1 MTTARKLNFRVEDLS
16 ASLVVFLVALPLCM
30 GIAIASGMPPSAG
43 LISGIIGGV
52 VVGLLS
58 GSPLQVSGPAAG
70 LTVVVWN
77 IVESHGIERVGYVVL
92 LGGLIQVIAG
102 LLGFGRW
109 FRAISPAVVYGM
121 LAGIGVLIIASQ
133 FHVMVDAKPHSTGP
147 SNLLAIPARLL
158 SVLVGSEDGSHQTGR
173 TALSLGALTIAT
185 IVLWGKFRPDKLKFL
200 PAPLL
205 GVGLAALA
213 ANLSGASV
221 SYVSLPDNIL
231 GSLELPGMAGL
242 TNALNGSVIAAAVTL
257 ALIAS
262 AETLLCAAAV
272 DRMQTEVRTDYNRE
286 LFAQGVGNTLCGLL
300 GGLPMTGVIVRSSAN
315 VEAGAKTRLSA
326 ILHGLWL
333 LLLVAFAPFLLR
345 LVPTASLAG
354 VLVYTGFKLVSPAHL
369 RELRDFGWGAI
380 GIYGVTLAGVVAQD
394 LLTGVLIGLG
404 LSALRL
410 LVTLGSFEIETKE
423 QQSNER
429 LDVTFRG
436 ALTFVGLPRLAATLE
451 SLPNAQDIH
460 LHVDQLRYIDHACL
474 VAIGDFERQARQRGQ
489 SVTIDWTD
497 LDARSEK
504 QLPPAAA
511 DVRQLQ
517 PST

>member
-1 MTTARKLNFRVEDLS
+1 MNTQPKWKFRVEDVS

-30 GIAIASGMPPSAG
+30 GIAIASGMPPAAG
-43 LISGIIGGV
+43 LITGIVGGLF
-52 VVGLLS
+52 VGMIS

-77 IVESHGIERVGYVVL
+77 IIETHGIERVGYVVL
-92 LGGLIQVIAG
+92 FGGLVQVIAG
-102 LLGFGRW
+102 LLGFGRY

-133 FHVMVDAKPHSTGP
+133 FHVMVDAKPHSSGP
-147 SNLLAIPARLL
+147 LNLAAIPTRLLAL
-158 SVLVGSEDGSHQTGR
+158 LVGSDDGSHQTGR
-173 TALSLGALTIAT
+173 TALMLGSITIAA
-185 IVLWGKFRPDKLKFL
+185 IVLWSKFRPEALKFL

-205 GVGLAALA
+205 GVGLAATA
-213 ANLSGASV
+213 AAVSGAQV
-221 SYVSLPDNIL
+221 SFVSLPDNLFSEIKL
-231 GSLELPGMAGL
+231 PGLESLSSAFDGSLVTAGI
-242 TNALNGSVIAAAVTL
+242 SL

-272 DRMQTEVRTDYNRE
+272 DRMQHEVRTDYNRE
-286 LFAQGVGNTLCGLL
+286 LFAQGVGNSLCGLL

-354 VLVYTGFKLVSPAHL
+354 VLVYTGFKLVSPSHL
-369 RELRDFGWGAI
+369 RELRHFGWGAV
-380 GIYGVTLAGVVAQD
+380 GIYAATLAGVVAKD
-394 LLTGVLIGLG
+394 LLTGVILG
-404 LSALRL
+404 LMLSVLRL
-410 LVTLGSFEIETKE
+410 LRKLGSFEIETK
-423 QQSNER
+423 QAAGSSR

-436 ALTFVGLPRLAATLE
+436 ALTFVGLPKLASTLE
-451 SLPNAQDIH
+451 SLPAAQEIY
-460 LHVDQLRYIDHACL
+460 LHVEQLRYIDHACL
-474 VAIGDFERQARQRGQ
+474 VALGDFERQARQRGV
-489 SVTIDWTD
+489 SVTIDWSD

-504 QLPPAAA
+504 RVPPPDAET
-511 DVRQLQ
+511 RQLQ
-517 PST
+517 PSM

>member
-1 MTTARKLNFRVEDLS
+1 MTTPPTWKFRVEDLS

-30 GIAIASGMPPSAG
+30 GIAIASGMPPSSG
-43 LISGIIGGV
+43 LITGIIGGAI
-52 VVGLLS
+52 VGLIS

-77 IVESHGIERVGYVVL
+77 IIETHGIERVGYVVL
-92 LGGLIQVIAG
+92 FGGLVQAVAG

-147 SNLLAIPARLL
+147 HNLMAIPTRLF

-173 TALSLGALTIAT
+173 TALSLGSLTIAA
-185 IVLWGKFRPDKLKFL
+185 ILVWSKFRPEKLRFI

-205 GVGLAALA
+205 GVGLAATA
-213 ANLSGASV
+213 AHLSSAQV
-221 SYVSLPDNIL
+221 SYVSLPDNL
-231 GSLELPGMAGL
+231 LSSLKLPGFAAL
-242 TNALNGSVIAAAVTL
+242 TNAFDGSLVVAGISL

-272 DRMQTEVRTDYNRE
+272 DRMQHEVRTDYNRE
-286 LFAQGVGNTLCGLL
+286 LFAQGIGNTLCGLL

-333 LLLVAFAPFLLR
+333 FLLVAFAPFLLR

-354 VLVYTGFKLVSPAHL
+354 VLVYTGFKLVSPSHL
-369 RELRDFGWGAI
+369 RELRTFGWGAV
-380 GIYGVTLAGVVAQD
+380 GIYVVTLAGVVAKD
-394 LLTGVLIGLG
+394 LLTGVVIGLM
-404 LSALRL
+404 LSVLRL
-410 LVTLGSFEIETKE
+410 LRKLGSFEIDVK
-423 QQSNER
+423 QQPGSPR

-436 ALTFVGLPRLAATLE
+436 ALTFVGMPKLASTLE
-451 SLPNAQDIH
+451 SLPAAQEIH

-489 SVTIDWTD
+489 SVVIDWSA

-504 QLPPAAA
+504 RVPPADSDA
-511 DVRQLQ
+511 RQLQ
-517 PST
+517 PSM